1 MARKS
6 NGDYNLDDLNFD
18 DFDLD
23 DFGDFE
29 SMNKPKKGREAIT
42 SMAGNFV
49 SGMGQGMLKPE
60 NQRKIISQGLPPGYT
75 MAFDNVQEGVQSVS
89 EVMDEV
95 SKGMGDLV
103 KTTKRTVD
111 GFVPALE
118 KVLPEKILAG
128 IKKWSQQEN
137 PFAGRTGP
145 TQDDIIASNLA
156 DLTEAMK
163 QFSGGQG
170 KDRSKQ
176 KKSLSESDAVNLST
190 SAVTNKLLE
199 NQTEQI
205 LAVRKLMSRSVAATE
220 QVTFKFQQKSL
231 ELMYQQLFTT
241 RKLLDTT
248 EQSLSLQRDAFEKIT
263 HNTGL
268 PDLVKVKNSELGGQ
282 FLKQHAFESLYN
294 SGKPAMARVGRRIV
308 QQARGSI
315 KGFFGDLNG
324 QVSDVNSLFDM
335 MGDGAGLDPKDLLA
349 SLFGDAAAGFGS
361 KYLGKG
367 LKKLTGGNEKLE
379 KNSLALQNFFS
390 EKNSYLKNMMNSND
404 PLDSNFIIEFIRDKL
419 GGDSF
424 FEEKSNIVRSG
435 FKESDL
441 DEPTTL
447 RWRSVR
453 SVEEII
459 PGWLRMMHNELQM
472 MRTGDHSLKPMSF
485 DSRSGTFKSKDDM
498 KAKLKEEL
506 LNRNDMDAQG
516 ENVANVLKVI
526 DPDNKLST
534 GARSKLLDH
543 IIKLRNDPDKAL
555 NLKDLAADS
564 TKIGMSYDEVEELHA
579 LVNEFEGGTWT
590 GLDRNGIGAVKDDFN
605 SSREYQEYRMKINKA
620 MARLKGGQR
629 DNREAIADQV
639 KGGNLDILRE
649 LGVVKVEDNG
659 DVNQNDQL
667 LDQLIRSGAQ
677 KYLAHGGW
685 TGPGGKH
692 EGAGLVHKDEYVV
705 QKKVTSQPGAKR
717 FLDMF
722 NAKGMDALRGYD
734 VGGSVGLERGYDTV
748 GESQS
753 KGIGDAILDAIRS
766 NNATDLFNE
775 TNSRLD
781 ALVLLNQQIAEKGFG
796 VMGLPNVSGLKR
808 AGGWIKG
815 LGIKTFKWSGKA
827 TGEAWDKSKAV
838 GGVAADFVMGN
849 TKKLKLDTTE
859 MADAIIDVY
868 TKYSD
873 KPIFT
878 RKGFLN
884 GEYFDK
890 ETKAVLKSLKDIK
903 GDVVDASGNIIAT
916 AQDYAD
922 GLYTS
927 TGRNL
932 KSVFSWFGG
941 IISKY
946 GPSAIKNT
954 LAGWKKQLNV
964 VKHLKGMISRA
975 WNVMDDV
982 YVKGEDTPRLLARI
996 LNTHQYFRKHDNA
1009 PIKSYKDLT
1018 GEVADVDGNVVLSVA
1033 DMQKGLVDS
1042 KGNPIGTRIQRMV
1055 NSVKKVFSGAKKVL
1069 GGVKDFGAKMI
1080 GAGWD
1085 ATTAVLGGMRDMFFG
1100 GGISV
1105 MGKGSKNVLFEIRD
1119 ILDQRLAA
1127 PAGGVFG
1134 DTDGD
1139 GDRDNSWQD
1148 IVARRK
1154 AKEGEK
1160 DGKDEEGKPEKK
1172 KSGWGLMSILT
1183 GIGSMVSGVYTAL
1196 KSGIGG
1202 MITWLKRIAMARTL
1216 TQGAG
1221 AAGDLLDGDGRGRRG
1236 RRGGRGGGAGRAGRL
1251 SRMGST
1257 LMRGP
1262 GWAKVAGGAA
1272 LAGGAYYATRDGDD
1286 EPAQPQTDASG
1297 RPIAQ
1302 EEKPGF
1308 MKSMWNGMTD
1318 GGTADGIASLGASTA
1333 VTTAGFAAATG
1344 AVGGLLGG
1352 GGMAMGALAALGG
1365 PITLGII
1372 GVGAAVYVGAKL
1384 YKKYANGGNSLNS
1397 FRMMQ
1402 YGFNPAENKDQVGRI
1417 AALEDMLSSHT
1428 TVSKDGQIKID
1439 NSVSYKQMASIF
1451 DVKDGEH
1458 LAALDNWFKSRFK
1471 PVYAKWV
1478 QAYQTE
1484 TGKTNLSGVDSLDK
1498 LKRVKILAAVHSA
1511 NMSEYS
1517 VTASPFKTP
1526 ATTTVNGSNVH
1537 EAYKGLEKMYS
1548 SAAKKAGANASATT
1562 GEGEGIM
1569 SKIFNAGK
1577 TALGFTP
1584 IGLAMKA
1591 TSAAWGG
1598 IKAAGSWLG
1607 GAAATAGGAVAGA
1620 ATGGWNALM
1629 GGLKSAGQ
1637 GIASAASTV
1646 GNTIGSAM
1654 TDTAGIFQGSG
1665 GSVGNIPQAKG
1676 KGWAN
1681 VKDTILAAAKM
1692 VGVEPGLMA
1701 SVAAIESGFDPNAKA
1716 GTSSAAGLYQFIGST
1731 WKAMVNKHGKT
1742 YGIPAN
1748 TSPLDA
1754 RANAVM
1760 GALYIKENASI
1771 IKGIKGSVSPVD
1783 VYMAHFLGGGG
1794 VRTFL
1799 TAMKKNPNAI
1809 AAQVLPQAAG
1819 ANKSIFYDGGRART
1833 LAEVYQL
1840 MANKVNSKAGQ
1851 HGVDLKSLNSGG
1863 SGSVPAPAGSNTASK
1878 TPPPGIAKPAAK
1890 APPPGIAKPG
1900 LVTGAA
1906 ATQSQ
1911 ADGIMKNAT
1920 KNVAAKAAPGGSS
1933 PSAGDTAGAVKA
1945 GAEDKLGRLMKQ
1957 ATPELV
1963 SEGRKYTSLNGNIDL
1978 KGMNT
1983 KFMTLFYAMIGD
1995 AIKKGVIK
2003 RVDINS
2009 AYRSPEKQQQLYA
2022 QYLRNGKPLAAKP
2035 GKSNHERGIAIDIN
2049 SVQANALASAGLL
2062 FHWAFFRP
2070 LLNHKSHPEPWHVEH
2085 AYFSAGASTGKATQ
2099 TGAGAQAGT
2108 PAAAA
2113 QAVKYDRKKNGGTIT
2128 GIITPGDPN
2137 PQAVAAQT
2145 DTKATDAAKA
2155 AETKATAIIS
2165 PNAIA
2170 TGNAPASVSK
2180 PLSTPDTSSKS
2191 GQGLTERKKTQA
2203 ELDKEILDKQSIAVQ
2218 ETKQRRMQ
2226 ADETANVASNRY
2238 MEQSVMHQASM
2249 DHTLKQ
2255 LLKETQAM
2263 TQSIGGLAKGLVA
2276 TASANAKAPSQTQAQ
2291 SGSPAVGFSSRD
2303 PISLDV

>member
-6 NGDYNLDDLNFD
+6 NGDYNLDDFDFD

-23 DFGDFE
+23 GFGDFD
-29 SMNKPKKGREAIT
+29 SMNKPKKPREAIT
-42 SMAGNFV
+42 SMAGNFIT
-49 SGMGQGMLKPE
+49 GMGQGLLKPE
-60 NQRKIISQGLPPGYT
+60 NQRKIISKGLPQGYT

-103 KTTKRTVD
+103 KSTKKTVD
-111 GFVPALE
+111 GFVPVME

-163 QFSGGQG
+163 NFSGGQSN
-170 KDRSKQ
+170 DRSKQ
-176 KKSLSESDAVNLST
+176 KKSLQESDAVNLST
-190 SAVTNKLLE
+190 TAVTNKLLE

-205 LAVRKLMSRSVAATE
+205 LAVRKLMGRSVAATE

-294 SGKPAMARVGRRIV
+294 SSKPAMARVGRRIV
-308 QQARGSI
+308 QQARGNI
-315 KGFFGDLNG
+315 KGFFGDMNG
-324 QVSDVNSLFDM
+324 QISDVNSLFDM
-335 MGDGAGLDPKDLLA
+335 MGDGDIIDPKDMLA
-349 SLFGDAAAGFGS
+349 SLMGDMAAGFGS

-367 LKKLTGGNEKLE
+367 LKKLTGGNETLE
-379 KNSLALQNFFS
+379 KNSIALQNFFS

-419 GGDSF
+419 GGDSLF
-424 FEEKSNIVRSG
+424 DEKSNIVRSA
-435 FKESDL
+435 FKESEL

-498 KAKLKEEL
+498 KAKLKDEL
-506 LNRNDMDAQG
+506 LNRNDMESHG
-516 ENVANVLKVI
+516 ENAANVLKVI
-526 DPDNKLST
+526 DPDNKLSV
-534 GARSKLLDH
+534 GARNKLLDH
-543 IIKLRNDPDKAL
+543 IIKLRNDPDKVL
-555 NLKDLAADS
+555 NLKDIASDN
-564 TKIGMSYDEVEELHA
+564 TNIGMSYDEVEELHA
-579 LVNEFEGGTWT
+579 LVNEFEDGSWI
-590 GLDRNGIGAVKDDFN
+590 GLDRNGIGAIKDDFN

-620 MARLKGGQR
+620 MSRLKAGQR

-649 LGVVKVEDNG
+649 LGIVKVDDSG
-659 DVNQNDQL
+659 DVNQNDQM

-734 VGGSVGLERGYDTV
+734 VGGAVGLERGYDTV
-748 GESQS
+748 NETKS

-766 NNATDLFNE
+766 NNPTDLFNE

-781 ALVLLNQQIAEKGFG
+781 ALVLLNQQIAEKGYG
-796 VMGLPNVSGLKR
+796 VGGLPNISGLKR
-808 AGGWIKG
+808 ATGWIKG

-827 TGEAWDKSKAV
+827 TGAAWNTSKAV
-838 GGVAADFVMGN
+838 GGVATDFVLGN
-849 TKKLKLDTTE
+849 AKKLKLDLSD
-859 MADAIIDVY
+859 MSDAVIDVY

-890 ETKAVLKSLKDIK
+890 DTRKVLKSLKDIK
-903 GDVVDASGNIIAT
+903 GDVVDDSGNIIAT
-916 AQDYAD
+916 TQDYAD

-941 IISKY
+941 LVSKY
-946 GPSAIKNT
+946 GPSAIKST
-954 LAGWKKQLNV
+954 IAGWKKQLNV
-964 VKHLKGMISRA
+964 VRYAKGILSRA
-975 WNVMDDV
+975 WNIMDDV
-982 YVKGEDTPRLLARI
+982 YVKGEDSPRLLARI
-996 LNTHQYFRKHDNA
+996 LNTHKYFRKHDNE

-1018 GEVADVDGNVVLSVA
+1018 GEVADVDGNVVLTVA
-1033 DMQKGLVDS
+1033 DMQKGLVDG
-1042 KGNPIGTRIQRMV
+1042 KGNPIGTRLERML
-1055 NSVKKVFSGAKKVL
+1055 NSVKKVFTGAKKVIS
-1069 GGVKDFGAKMI
+1069 GVKDFGAKMI

-1085 ATTAVLGGMRDMFFG
+1085 ASTAVLGGIRDMFFG

-1105 MGKGSKNVLFEIRD
+1105 MGKGAKNVLFEIRD
-1119 ILDQRLAA
+1119 ILDKRLAPA
-1127 PAGGVFG
+1127 PAGSVFG

-1154 AKEGEK
+1154 EK
-1160 DGKDEEGKPEKK
+1160 DAEKDDKVDGEKPEKK
-1172 KSGWGLMSILT
+1172 KSSWGLMSILT
-1183 GIGSMVSGVYTAL
+1183 GIGSMVSGVYATL

-1202 MITWLKRIAMARTL
+1202 MISWLRRIAMAKTL
-1216 TQGAG
+1216 TQGAS
-1221 AAGDLLDGDGRGRRG
+1221 AAGDLLDAGGRRG
-1236 RRGGRGGGAGRAGRL
+1236 RGGGRGGRL
-1251 SRMGST
+1251 GRMGKA

-1262 GWAKVAGGAA
+1262 AWAKLAGGAA
-1272 LAGGAYYATRDGDD
+1272 LAGGTYYAMKDD
-1286 EPAQPQTDASG
+1286 EVAQPQTDANG
-1297 RPIAQ
+1297 QPLNNQ
-1302 EEKPGF
+1302 ENPGF

-1318 GGTADGIASLGASTA
+1318 GGTADGVASLGASTA
-1333 VTTAGFAAATG
+1333 LSTAGFAAATG

-1372 GVGAAVYVGAKL
+1372 GVGAAVWAGAKL
-1384 YKKYANGGNSLNS
+1384 YKKFANGGSSLNS

-1402 YGFNPAENKDQVGRI
+1402 YGFNPSENKDQVARI
-1417 AALEDMLSSHT
+1417 AALEDLLSSHT
-1428 TVSKDGQIKID
+1428 SVSKDGQIKID
-1439 NSVSYKQMASIF
+1439 NSVSYKQMAAIF

-1458 LAALDNWFKSRFK
+1458 LATLDNWFKLRFK

-1484 TGKTNLSGVDSLDK
+1484 TGKTNLSGVDGLDK
-1498 LKRVKILAAVHSA
+1498 LKRVKILAAVHTA
-1511 NMSEYS
+1511 NMSEYT
-1517 VTASPFKTP
+1517 VTVSPFKTP
-1526 ATTTVNGSNVH
+1526 ASTTVNGSNVH
-1537 EAYKGLEKMYS
+1537 EAFKSLEKMYS
-1548 SAAKKAGANASATT
+1548 SAAKKVGANASATT

-1569 SKIFNAGK
+1569 SKIYNAGK
-1577 TALGFTP
+1577 TALSLTP
-1584 IGLAMKA
+1584 IGLAA
-1591 TSAAWGG
+1591 RAGSVAWNG
-1598 IKAAGSWLG
+1598 IKAAGSWIG
-1607 GAAATAGGAVAGA
+1607 DTASTAGSAIANGASAVGSAIG
-1620 ATGGWNALM
+1620 GGWNALM
-1629 GGLKSAGQ
+1629 GGLKTVGR
-1637 GIASAASTV
+1637 GIAGAANTV
-1646 GNTIGSAM
+1646 GGVFSDAM
-1654 TDTAGIFQGSG
+1654 SDTTGIFEGTG
-1665 GSVGNIPQAKG
+1665 GSIGNIPKAKG

-1692 VGVEPGLMA
+1692 VGVDASLMA

-1716 GTSSAAGLYQFIGST
+1716 GASSAAGLYQFIGST
-1731 WKAMVNKHGKT
+1731 WKSMVNRHGKT

-1754 RANAVM
+1754 RANAVL
-1760 GALYIKENASI
+1760 GAQYIKENADI
-1771 IKGIKGSVSPVD
+1771 VRKIKGSVSPVD

-1799 TAMKKNPNAI
+1799 TAMKRNPNAI
-1809 AAQVLPQAAG
+1809 AAQILPQAAG
-1819 ANKSIFYDGGRART
+1819 SNKDIFYDGGRART

-1840 MANKVNSKAGQ
+1840 MANKVSTKAGQ
-1851 HGVDLKSLNSGG
+1851 HGVDLKSLAKGG
-1863 SGSVPAPAGSNTASK
+1863 SGAIPAAAGTNAASK
-1878 TPPPGIAKPAAK
+1878 TPPPGIAKPGAK
-1890 APPPGIAKPG
+1890 APPIGIAKPS
-1900 LVTGAA
+1900 LITGAA

-1911 ADGIMKNAT
+1911 ADNIMKNA
-1920 KNVAAKAAPGGSS
+1920 KASVANKAAGGSAS
-1933 PSAGDTAGAVKA
+1933 SAGDAAGAVKA
-1945 GAEDKLGRLMKQ
+1945 GAEDKLGRLLKQ

-1963 SEGRKYTSLNGNIDL
+1963 NEGRKYTSLNGDVDL
-1978 KGMNT
+1978 KGMNS

-1995 AIKKGVIK
+1995 GIKKGAIK
-2003 RVDINS
+2003 RVDVNS
-2009 AYRSPEKQQQLYA
+2009 AYRSPAKQEQLYA

-2035 GKSNHERGIAIDIN
+2035 GKSNHEKGLALDIN
-2049 SVQANALASAGLL
+2049 SAQANALAGAGLL
-2062 FHWAFFRP
+2062 AHWGFFRP

-2085 AYFSAGASTGKATQ
+2085 AYFTSGAATGKATQ

-2108 PAAAA
+2108 PVAAA
-2113 QAVKYDRKKNGGTIT
+2113 QAVKYDRNKNGGSII

-2137 PQAVAAQT
+2137 PRAVATPT
-2145 DTKATDAAKA
+2145 DTKVTDAAPA
-2155 AETKATAIIS
+2155 AENKATAIIS
-2165 PNAIA
+2165 PNSIA
-2170 TGNAPASVSK
+2170 TGNSTASVSK
-2180 PLSTPDTSSKS
+2180 PLSVPDTSSKT

-2203 ELDKEILDKQSIAVQ
+2203 ELDKEILDKQAIAVQ

-2276 TASANAKAPSQTQAQ
+2276 TASANAKAPTQAPMQ
-2291 SGSPAVGFSSRD
+2291 AGSSSVGFSSRD